1 MKERNQ
7 ADNADVLQGKRAG
20 CPRSHMTSLY
30 GSVVSFYDYFAA
42 GLTGDVQFYV
52 EEAEKA
58 GSPVLE
64 LGCGTGRIL
73 IPVAESG
80 TNIVGLDN
88 SPDMLSIARQ
98 KVSNLSADAQKRI
111 ELVEGDMRS
120 FSLGRQRFKLIM
132 IPYRAF
138 LHLMTSEDQRQSLT
152 CIREHLADGG
162 RLVLNMFDPRLD
174 IIAEHMGPL
183 GAAVKKVDE
192 FTHPDTGHKVLV
204 WGSRKYD
211 PLNQTNEQYFIFEE
225 LDDAG
230 KVISKTYSLINLRF
244 VYRYEMQHL
253 LELCGYRIEALY
265 GDFQRGPFQYGGEQI
280 WIACKSNSRLS

>member
-1 MKERNQ
+1 MRERNQ
-7 ADNADVLQGKRAG
+7 SDSADVLQGKRAR

-30 GSVVSFYDYFAA
+30 GSVVSFYDCFAA

-64 LGCGTGRIL
+64 LGCGTCRIL

-80 TNIVGLDN
+80 INIVGLDN
-88 SPDMLSIARQ
+88 STDMLSIARQ
-98 KVSNLSADAQKRI
+98 KVAKLSAEKQKRI
-111 ELVEGDMRS
+111 ELVEGDMLS

-174 IIAEHMGPL
+174 IITEHMGPL
-183 GAAVKKVDE
+183 GAAVKKIGE
-192 FTHPDTGHKVLV
+192 FTHPDTGQKIFI
-204 WGSRKYD
+204 WGNRKYD
-211 PLNQTNEQYFIFEE
+211 PLDQTVEQYFIFEE
-225 LDDAG
+225 LDDGG
-230 KVISKTYSLINLRF
+230 KVISKTYSTINLRF
-244 VYRYEMQHL
+244 VYRYEMQYL

-265 GDFQRGPFQYGGEQI
+265 GDFQRGPFRYGGEQI
-280 WIACKSNSRLS
+280 WVARKS